1 MALFKRNKAKQQ
13 EPAVHPVTA
22 FWSWWAAEGRELSPH
37 QVSSATDELTRL
49 VQKINPELT
58 WHFGPGESAQHR
70 LTVTAGGVAAARPS
84 AERWYRAAPPA
95 DETWEFRPSQ
105 EADPRAL
112 EQVLEIAGQR
122 LDLAETSFR
131 VEPDEQRLRVHVGVH
146 HPAFATA
153 PPEVR
158 QQVTFLVLDWLVGE
172 DAVERWLG
180 EIEPLVDAPEPAL
193 PGDVVVAA
201 VTDLDRRRDPEEWAI
216 AQWTDE
222 QGAPGLVTFRR
233 WLRWLDAPTLDRH
246 HVITMGY
253 PARAD
258 GMPADADILDDLGLL
273 EDRLVGVLGG
283 RGTLLAYETSRGAR
297 TFHIYTD
304 SEDRNVDADLAA
316 FAGEIGAMGG
326 TSEDPSWRDV
336 RHFTG

>member
-1 MALFKRNKAKQQ
+1 MAFFKRNKSTQRAAQ
-13 EPAVHPVTA
+13 VHPVTA
-22 FWSWWAAEGRELSPH
+22 FWNWWSTEGREISPH
-37 QVSSATDELTRL
+37 QPSPATDELTRL
-49 VQKINPELT
+49 VQAINPELT
-58 WHFGPGESAQHR
+58 WHFGPGASAQHR

-95 DETWEFRPSQ
+95 DPTWEFRPSQ
-105 EADPRAL
+105 EADPKAL
-112 EQVLEIAGQR
+112 EQRLEIAGQR
-122 LDLAETSFR
+122 LDLAETRFR

-180 EIEPLVDAPEPAL
+180 EIEPLVDVPEPAL
-193 PGDVVVAA
+193 PGAA
-201 VTDLDRRRDPEEWAI
+201 VIDAVAELDRRRDPEEWAI
-216 AQWTDE
+216 GQWTDE
-222 QGAPGLVTFRR
+222 QGAPGLVMFRP

-253 PARAD
+253 PARED
-258 GMPADADILDDLGLL
+258 GMPVSEEIL
-273 EDRLVGVLGG
+273 EDLRMFEDHLVGVLGG
-283 RGTLLAYETSRGAR
+283 RGILLAYETSRGAR

-304 SEDRNVDADLAA
+304 SEDQNVDADLAA
-316 FAGEIGAMGG
+316 LAGKVGAMGG
-326 TSEDPSWRDV
+326 ASDDPSWRAV